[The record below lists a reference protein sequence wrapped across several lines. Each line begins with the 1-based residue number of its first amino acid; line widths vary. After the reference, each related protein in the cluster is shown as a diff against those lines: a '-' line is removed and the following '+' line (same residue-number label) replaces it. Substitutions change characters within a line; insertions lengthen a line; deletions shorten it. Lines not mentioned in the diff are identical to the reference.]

1 VVPMTFDDGGTLTGS
16 FVFFFDHDTR
26 QAIWD

>member
-1 VVPMTFDDGGTLTGS
+1 VTFDDGGTLTGS
-16 FVFFFDHDTR
+16 FVFFFLFGHDTR